1 MFSGA
6 SSLSLYTYWF
16 ERSLDEHER
25 TISNERA
32 VTHPTRNQ
40 THIKDTKTE
49 ASVRELDLVPQIIQY
64 LEKGA
69 REMFVLG
76 AREPLTYTQLRRMC
90 QRIKR
95 ETGFE
100 ETITPRRFRAT
111 VLTDI
116 YDTTKDI
123 KQTQFAA
130 GHTTA
135 ARP

>member
-1 MFSGA
+1 
-6 SSLSLYTYWF
+6 
-16 ERSLDEHER
+16 
-25 TISNERA
+25 
-32 VTHPTRNQ
+32 
-40 THIKDTKTE
+40 
-49 ASVRELDLVPQIIQY
+49 
-64 LEKGA
+64 
-69 REMFVLG
+69 MFVLG
-76 AREPLTYTQLRRMC
+76 GREPLTYTQLRRMC

-130 GHTTA
+130 GHITA
-135 ARP
+135 AMTLKHYVKNRQRRPNTAMPIAEAYGLKTDN